1 MTHASSTG
9 TSIAQRIW
17 ASRYRCPGNGEMA
30 ENDMRA
36 TWRRVAR
43 ALASVER
50 SDTAQWEARFFELLE
65 DLRFVPGGRILAGAG
80 LQSAP
85 SLFNCFVMSR
95 PTSDS
100 AQLLQCLSELTQT
113 VLAGGGVGYDFSALA
128 PAGSRG
134 DLRGGVV
141 PVLHLWSA
149 LCGAFSAGRV
159 RGGAMLGSLRCDH
172 PDIEAFVAAKGEVRG
187 LGHFNLSVLVTD
199 AFMKAVTTD
208 ADWPLLF
215 PQTDALSDD
224 FIIDRAWPGSSG
236 VVPCRVWRV
245 IRARKLWDAIMRGNY
260 DAAEPGVLF
269 IDRMQRA
276 DNLRHAE
283 EICTT
288 NPCGE
293 VPLPCYGACDLG
305 SLNLTRFV
313 HEPFTPAARIDTEA
327 IRACVPIAVRLLD
340 NVYELSGFPLEKQ
353 RRTARAARRVGLGV
367 MGLADALI
375 MLGLR
380 YDGADARAVAADLMR
395 TVRDA
400 AYRASASLAR
410 EKGAFELFSAS
421 PFLAGEFAAR
431 LPDDIRADIARS
443 GLRNSH
449 LVALAPTGSISLLAG
464 GVSAG
469 IEPVS
474 AWEYRRQIHFH
485 AHDAETVEL
494 TDYAH
499 ALFRT
504 GFGSDAPLSDAFR
517 TAPEIDPHAQLAMH
531 AALQGYVD
539 NAVSKTITVPAD
551 YPYDEFRSLYERAY
565 TLGLKGCTIY
575 RQGSR
580 RGSVIEH
587 AAAAR
592 RP

>member
-1 MTHASSTG
+1 MTQASSIDTG
-9 TSIAQRIW
+9 IGQRIW
-17 ASRYRCPGNGEMA
+17 ASRYRGTGDGGKA
-30 ENDMRA
+30 ESDLSA
-36 TWRRVAR
+36 TWRRVAH
-43 ALASVER
+43 AVAGVER
-50 SDTAQWEARFFELLE
+50 SNVPKWEKCFFELLE
-65 DLRFVPGGRILAGAG
+65 DFRFVPGGRILAGAG
-80 LQSAP
+80 LRHAP

-95 PTSDS
+95 PTNEA
-100 AQLLQCLSELTQT
+100 AQLTQSVAELTGT
-113 VLAGGGVGYDFSALA
+113 MLAGGGVGYDFSAVA
-128 PAGSRG
+128 PAGSGG

-141 PVLHLWSA
+141 PMLHLWNG
-149 LCGAFSAGRV
+149 LCATLSAGRV

-172 PDIEAFVAAKGEVRG
+172 PDIEAFVAAKRENGA

-199 AFMKAVTTD
+199 GFMRAVGAD

-224 FIIDRAWPGSSG
+224 FIIDRAWPGSGG

-245 IRARKLWDAIMRGNY
+245 VRARELWHKIMRGNY
-260 DAAEPGVLF
+260 DVAEPGVLF

-276 DNLRHAE
+276 DNLRYAE

-313 HEPFTPAARIDTEA
+313 REPFTPAARIDREA
-327 IRACVPIAVRLLD
+327 IRAFVPAAVRLLD
-340 NVYELSGFPLEKQ
+340 NVYELSGFPLEHQ

-380 YDGADARAVAADLMR
+380 YDGADARSVAADILR
-395 TVRDA
+395 TIRDE
-400 AYRASASLAR
+400 AYRASVGLAR

-421 PFLAGEFAAR
+421 QYLAGEFAAR
-431 LPDDIRADIARS
+431 LPDDLRADIARF

-449 LVALAPTGSISLLAG
+449 LIALAPTGSISLLAG

-469 IEPVS
+469 IEPTP
-474 AWEYRRQIHFH
+474 AWEYQRRIHFH
-485 AHDAETVEL
+485 ASGSEAVQL

-499 ALFRT
+499 AQFRAR
-504 GFGSDAPLSDAFR
+504 FGPAAPLPAAFL
-517 TAPEIDPHAQLAMH
+517 TAPQIDPRDQLAMH
-531 AALQGYVD
+531 SVLQEFVD
-539 NAVSKTITVPAD
+539 NAVSKTVTVPAD
-551 YPYDEFRSLYERAY
+551 YPFDDFRSLYERAY
-565 TLGLKGCTIY
+565 ALGLKGCTTY
-575 RQGSR
+575 RQDSR
-580 RGSVIEH
+580 RGSVIVH
-587 AAAAR
+587 ATDS
-592 RP
+592 RPS

>member
-1 MTHASSTG
+1 MTPA
-9 TSIAQRIW
+9 TSIDTDIGRRIW
-17 ASRYRCPGNGEMA
+17 ASRYRHTGNGETA

-43 ALASVER
+43 ALAGVER
-50 SDTAQWEARFFELLE
+50 SDMAQWEARFFELLE
-65 DLRFVPGGRILAGAG
+65 DLRFLPGGRILAGAG
-80 LQSAP
+80 LQNAP

-95 PTSDS
+95 PTNE
-100 AQLLQCLSELTQT
+100 ATQLVQCLSELTQT
-113 VLAGGGVGYDFSALA
+113 VLAGGGVGYDFSTVA
-128 PAGSRG
+128 PAGSGG

-141 PVLHLWSA
+141 PVLHLWND
-149 LCGAFSAGRV
+149 LCGALGAGRV

-172 PDIEAFVAAKGEVRG
+172 PDIEAFVAAKREDRA
-187 LGHFNLSVLVTD
+187 LDHFNLSVLVTD
-199 AFMKAVTTD
+199 AFMKAVEAD

-215 PQTDALSDD
+215 PLADSPSAD
-224 FIIDRAWPGSSG
+224 FIVDRAWPGSGG
-236 VVPCRVWRV
+236 VVPCRIWRV
-245 IRARKLWDAIMRGNY
+245 IRAGELWDAIMRGNY

-276 DNLRHAE
+276 DNLHHAE

-313 HEPFTPAARIDTEA
+313 REPFTPAARIDTEA
-327 IRACVPIAVRLLD
+327 IRACVPVAVRLLD
-340 NVYELSGFPLEKQ
+340 NVYELSGFPLERQ

-380 YDGADARAVAADLMR
+380 YDGADARAVAADILR
-395 TVRDA
+395 TIRDA
-400 AYRASASLAR
+400 AYRASADLAR
-410 EKGAFELFSAS
+410 EKGAFELFSAAQ
-421 PFLAGEFAAR
+421 FLAGEFATR
-431 LPDDIRADIARS
+431 LPDDIRADIARC

-469 IEPVS
+469 IEPVP
-474 AWEYRRQIHFH
+474 AWEYQRQIHLH
-485 AHDAETVEL
+485 AHGSETVEL
-494 TDYAH
+494 TDHAC
-499 ALFRT
+499 ALFRELY
-504 GFGSDAPLSDAFR
+504 GRAAPLPAAFL
-517 TAPEIDPHAQLAMH
+517 TAPQIDPHAQLAMH
-531 AALQGYVD
+531 AALQEYVD

-565 TLGLKGCTIY
+565 ALGLKGCTTY

-580 RGSVIEH
+580 RASVLER

-592 RP
+592 NS